1 MSKKRV
7 LAVED
12 GITMRLFYRDVL
24 EKAGFVVEEAAN
36 GVEGLERAL
45 MTSFDLMVVDINMPK
60 MNGYEMVRQVR
71 DNPALRSIPVLT
83 VSTEEKDDD
92 VVKAYEAGAN
102 FYLVKPVRPDE
113 LTAVVRLL
121 TGSVA

>member
-1 MSKKRV
+1 MSKKSV

-45 MTSFDLMVVDINMPK
+45 MTRFDLMVVDINMPK

-83 VSTEEKDDD
+83 ISTEEKDDD

-102 FYLVKPVRPDE
+102 FYLAKPVRPDE

-121 TGSVA
+121 TGSIS

>member
-1 MSKKRV
+1 MTKKSV

-45 MTSFDLMVVDINMPK
+45 MTRFDLMVVDINMPK

-83 VSTEEKDDD
+83 ISTEEKDDD

-102 FYLVKPVRPDE
+102 FYLAKPVRPDE

>member
-1 MSKKRV
+1 MSRKSV

-45 MTSFDLMVVDINMPK
+45 MTRFDLMVVDINMPK

-71 DNPALRSIPVLT
+71 GNPTLRSIPVLT
-83 VSTEEKDDD
+83 ISTEEKDDD

-121 TGSVA
+121 TGSIS

>member
-1 MSKKRV
+1 MTKKSV

-45 MTSFDLMVVDINMPK
+45 MTRFDLMVVDINMPK

-83 VSTEEKDDD
+83 ISTEEKDDD

-102 FYLVKPVRPDE
+102 FYLAKPVRPDE

-121 TGSVA
+121 TGSIS

>member
-1 MSKKRV
+1 MTKKSV

-36 GVEGLERAL
+36 GIEGLERAL
-45 MTSFDLMVVDINMPK
+45 MTRFDLMVVDINMPK

-83 VSTEEKDDD
+83 ISTEEKDDD

-121 TGSVA
+121 TGSIA

>member
-1 MSKKRV
+1 MTKKSV

-45 MTSFDLMVVDINMPK
+45 MTRFDLMVVDINMPK

-71 DNPALRSIPVLT
+71 GNPALRSIPVLT

-121 TGSVA
+121 TGSIS